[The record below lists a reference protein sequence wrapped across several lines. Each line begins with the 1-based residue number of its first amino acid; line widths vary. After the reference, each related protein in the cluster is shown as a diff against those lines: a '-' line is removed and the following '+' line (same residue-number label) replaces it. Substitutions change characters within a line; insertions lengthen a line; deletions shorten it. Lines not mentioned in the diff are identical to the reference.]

1 VVLPAGCRIDIR
13 PAEGLRAYRGD
24 DHAEGRGADLKQRTQ
39 PKSPPENRHPRV
51 STKSGADPDLF
62 LATDVQ
68 RRADQSVARHDVVDR
83 LRALCLKLG
92 ATGSVVPSETHLA
105 TQFGVSRSTIR
116 EALKAL
122 ETEGLL
128 LRAKGMVTIVNSA
141 ALDMRARIDLQ
152 VDFAEILKDAG
163 YAATVV
169 VLEAGQSSLG
179 PDDAAALGLPRGTPA
194 FRTVKRWDANGEPAM
209 VAVDWLPR
217 PDGLDEI
224 DPMRPVF
231 EVAASIW
238 GEPIGWEVV
247 VPGAVAA
254 QAHVAEWLQV
264 RPGSALWTLDRV
276 GMGRTGRRCYLALEY
291 HLPSVIRYGFVR
303 PLRRR

>member
-1 VVLPAGCRIDIR
+1 MAIQTGAGHVVG
-13 PAEGLRAYRGD
+13 
-24 DHAEGRGADLKQRTQ
+24 
-39 PKSPPENRHPRV
+39 
-51 STKSGADPDLF
+51 
-62 LATDVQ
+62 
-68 RRADQSVARHDVVDR
+68 RHDFVDR

-92 ATGSVVPSETHLA
+92 ATGAAVPSETQLA
-105 TQFGVSRSTIR
+105 TQFGVSRATIR

-122 ETEGLL
+122 ETEGVL

-169 VLEAGQSSLG
+169 VLEAGQGSLG
-179 PDDAAALGLPRGTPA
+179 SEEAAALGLPQGTPA

-217 PDGLDEI
+217 PDGLEEI
-224 DPMRPVF
+224 DPTAPVF

-238 GEPIGWEVV
+238 GVPIGWEVV
-247 VPGAVAA
+247 VPGAAA
-254 QAHVAEWLQV
+254 ARAQVAEWLQV
-264 RPGSALWTLDRV
+264 RPGTALWTLDRV

>member
-1 VVLPAGCRIDIR
+1 MR
-13 PAEGLRAYRGD
+13 
-24 DHAEGRGADLKQRTQ
+24 
-39 PKSPPENRHPRV
+39 
-51 STKSGADPDLF
+51 
-62 LATDVQ
+62 
-68 RRADQSVARHDVVDR
+68 
-83 LRALCLKLG
+83 LG
-92 ATGSVVPSETHLA
+92 ATGAAVPSETQLA
-105 TQFGVSRSTIR
+105 TQFGVSRATIR

-163 YAATVV
+163 YEASI
-169 VLEAGQSSLG
+169 VLIEAGQSTLG
-179 PDDAAALGLPRGTPA
+179 EEEAAALGLSPGTPA
-194 FRTVKRWDANGEPAM
+194 FRTVKRWDADGRPAM

-217 PDGLDEI
+217 PDGVESI
-224 DPMRPVF
+224 DPMEPVF
-231 EVAASIW
+231 DVAAVIW
-238 GEPIGWEVV
+238 GMPIGWEVA

-254 QAHVAEWLQV
+254 RAPVAEWLELD
-264 RPGSALWTLDRV
+264 PGSPVWTLDRV

-291 HLPSVIRYGFVR
+291 HIPSLVRYGFIR

>member
-1 VVLPAGCRIDIR
+1 MT
-13 PAEGLRAYRGD
+13 E
-24 DHAEGRGADLKQRTQ
+24 RTQ
-39 PKSPPENRHPRV
+39 PKSRAESHRPRV
-51 STKSGADPDLF
+51 STRVKLEPDQF
-62 LATDVQ
+62 MATDV
-68 RRADQSVARHDVVDR
+68 RGKADRGSGRHDVVDR
-83 LRALCLKLG
+83 LRTLCLKLG
-92 ATGSVVPSETHLA
+92 ATGTVVPSETHLA

-179 PDDAAALGLPRGTPA
+179 ADEAAALGLPQGTPA
-194 FRTVKRWDANGEPAM
+194 FRTVKRWEANSEPAM

-254 QAHVAEWLQV
+254 QAQVAEWLQV
-264 RPGSALWTLDRV
+264 RPDSALWTLDRV

>member
-1 VVLPAGCRIDIR
+1 VED
-13 PAEGLRAYRGD
+13 
-24 DHAEGRGADLKQRTQ
+24 RGANLRRPTQ
-39 PKSPPENRHPRV
+39 PKSRPENHQPRV
-51 STKSGADPDLF
+51 STKPATDPDPLM
-62 LATDVQ
+62 ATDIQ
-68 RRADQSVARHDVVDR
+68 RQADHVLGRHDVVDR

-92 ATGSVVPSETHLA
+92 ATGAVVPSETHLA

-169 VLEAGQSSLG
+169 VLEAGQGSLG
-179 PDDAAALGLPRGTPA
+179 SDEAAALGLPRGTPA
-194 FRTVKRWDANGEPAM
+194 FRTVKRWEADGEPAM

-264 RPGSALWTLDRV
+264 QPGSALWTLDRV